1 LLFVLFAETS
11 FFQQQQQQ
19 QHTAVSNQPKGQR
32 NPRKHCGAMLW
43 DFFSGRRIL
52 IS

>member
-1 LLFVLFAETS
+1 VKPHL
-11 FFQQQQQQ
+11 FQQKALFQQKQ
-19 QHTAVSNQPKGQR
+19 QHMAVSNQPKGQR

-43 DFFSGRRIL
+43 DFFSGRRIF